1 MQSSFEWSLLTAKL
15 HVYSN
20 CFLLP
25 CWAFLAKK
33 HSEIRIYHSQGLQTH
48 LNTSN
53 PIVTV
58 ETCRTRTWTFKSFH
72 LLELIKEASTSNE
85 HGRSTGEKGTW
96 NHMES
101 PNNHLDPIGLF
112 QKSRLHYVARFLFR
126 TFWTKAEGNW
136 FKLPTLTEL
145 HAQIPWIADSVAI
158 LPPTETP
165 DSFALTLSESHK
177 VSILVFEMKEE
188 PQVFLADCSEECTRT
203 QNKTHS
209 LLLSQVHDV
218 TYEIIRLSSECRIW
232 KVMYCIQ

>member
-1 MQSSFEWSLLTAKL
+1 MKPFSGHVHASMTNMTMKHVHFIAIDFALPKQFHEIAMNLMQSSFEWSLLTAKL

-126 TFWTKAEGNW
+126 TFWTKAEGN
-136 FKLPTLTEL
+136 
-145 HAQIPWIADSVAI
+145 
-158 LPPTETP
+158 
-165 DSFALTLSESHK
+165 
-177 VSILVFEMKEE
+177 
-188 PQVFLADCSEECTRT
+188 
-203 QNKTHS
+203 
-209 LLLSQVHDV
+209 
-218 TYEIIRLSSECRIW
+218 
-232 KVMYCIQ
+232 